1 MGVRDRKIFNMDTNQ
16 TKLKK
21 LLKQANDAFKEFQKE
36 MEKIQKKKRELTNKA
51 VKQMDD
57 KKIVNIKNKI
67 KNA

>member
-1 MGVRDRKIFNMDTNQ
+1 MDTNQ